1 MATKTPRINSREKL
15 ADALQQMSALKAQ
28 IDQIKATADAKIA
41 ALETKKQAEVL
52 PLWEQYRTLEQAAS
66 DYALANESTLLEGQ
80 KGKALTLV
88 GGTVKYSVGR
98 PSVELDAPLEVL
110 LPRLRQLGL
119 SRFIRIT
126 ESVDKVAIQREADA
140 IEGVEGIRIVVPAT
154 VVTLVPNFVAQ
165 AA

>member
-28 IDQIKATADAKIA
+28 MDQIKAKADAKIA
-41 ALETKKQAEVL
+41 DLETKKQAEVL

-80 KGKALTLV
+80 KGKALQLV

-98 PSVELDAPLEVL
+98 PSVELDAPLDVL

-140 IEGVEGIRIVVPAT
+140 IEGVEGIRIEQPAT
-154 VVTLVPNFVAQ
+154 VVTLVPNVVAQ